1 MTSLVQRA
9 FVSRFVYNSLSLSKI
24 TEITAM
30 LPTKDGPFENVSGG
44 GGGGAGE
51 VQKKKTRAR
60 EN

>member
-44 GGGGAGE
+44 GGGAGE
-51 VQKKKTRAR
+51 VQKKYTRAR